1 MLASVVKKVNR
12 VSEHIL
18 NLLLTIMV
26 VVVFVQVIFRF
37 ILMMPLSW
45 SEEVARYIM
54 IWTTFLGAALAVEK
68 KAHPF
73 VEVFTNTL
81 PLTIRVPVHILII
94 CLSCV
99 FYAILVF
106 YGAMF
111 VSSSMMQP
119 SAAMQIPM
127 GYVYII
133 IPFGGIML
141 ILNSMVEIQAR
152 WKERRGGVQ

>member
-1 MLASVVKKVNR
+1 MLTIMVKKMNR
-12 VSEHIL
+12 VSEHFLNIL
-18 NLLLTIMV
+18 MAIMVLVVFIQIIFRFLLTI
-26 VVVFVQVIFRF
+26 
-37 ILMMPLSW
+37 PLSW

-54 IWTTFLGAALAVEK
+54 VWTTFLGAALAVEK

-73 VEVFTNTL
+73 IEVFVNLL
-81 PLTIRVPVHILII
+81 PLEIKVPVNILII

-111 VSSSMMQP
+111 VTSSVMQP
-119 SAAMQIPM
+119 SAAMEIPM

-133 IPFGGIML
+133 IPVGGIML
-141 ILNSMVEIQAR
+141 ILNSLVQIQAV
-152 WKERRGGVQ
+152 WKKRKGGSQ